1 MTASI
6 LNIIAIIILIVSA
19 LFIYTIVGIK
29 QGERSK
35 DPNVREDTK
44 VMKAKFWKDID
55 DVFKRRKSLDDVL
68 NDKYW
73 KNKD

>member
-35 DPNVREDTK
+35 DPKVREDTK